1 MSALHQQKDNCQE
14 GRREHIS
21 TIVFSPILT
30 PLPSLQRAFRE
41 ISFGGAE
48 ELNHKLLQLYSE
60 DYYNGNRYSSD
71 EFCCGNGYDTAGDE
85 PESTICDE
93 PDPSSGDLGD
103 AVDIAGWQHG
113 DATDKEHAIG
123 VIHFEES
130 SIESFL
136 VEAMPQRNKKSRV
149 SRCINTFFYSK
160 RRRRANSRIPTS
172 RCAKLKT

>member
-1 MSALHQQKDNCQE
+1 MPLHQQKENCQE

-48 ELNHKLLQLYSE
+48 ELNHKLLQIYLE
-60 DYYNGNRYSSD
+60 DFYNGNRYSSD
-71 EFCCGNGYDTAGDE
+71 AFCGNGYDTAGDG
-85 PESTICDE
+85 PESTICE
-93 PDPSSGDLGD
+93 PDASGDSGD
-103 AVDIAGWQHG
+103 AVDIAGWQHYG

-123 VIHFEES
+123 VIHFES
-130 SIESFL
+130 SIESL
-136 VEAMPQRNKKSRV
+136 VEVMPQRNKQSRV

-160 RRRRANSRIPTS
+160 RRRRANLYSNKPMR
-172 RCAKLKT
+172 